1 MQVHYFRDGQS
12 EDISTH
18 WDYPRPNPTREMQYS
33 ANLTI
38 DRCKVRKK
46 LNKWPLVPPRS
57 LCC

>member
-1 MQVHYFRDGQS
+1 MISLQVHYFRDGQS

-38 DRCKVRKK
+38 DRCKVRK
-46 LNKWPLVPPRS
+46 N
-57 LCC
+57 